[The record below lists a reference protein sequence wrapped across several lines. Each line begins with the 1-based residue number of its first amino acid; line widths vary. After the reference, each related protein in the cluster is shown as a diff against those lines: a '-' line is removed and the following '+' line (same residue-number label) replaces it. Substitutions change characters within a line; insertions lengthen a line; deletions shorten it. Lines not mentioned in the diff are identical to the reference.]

1 MYVNQLDWLWADPDG
16 ARVMRHIG
24 AIGRVVTYD
33 RGGTGLSDPV
43 RVAPTMEERADELLA
58 VLDAAQMA
66 RVDLVGVLDGAAIA
80 VYVAATRPERV
91 RSLLLVNPWVK
102 GRDNGK
108 DPPGITEWAWQEWD
122 AAIDRWGE
130 GSTIDVALPSLK
142 SSPLH
147 RRAMAVQERTAAAPG
162 TVRALAEA
170 AKRVDVTAVL
180 PSVHVPTLV
189 VANLHDRVLPIAQAR
204 YVATTVPGARIVEFD
219 GMDSAVHYEHPDEF
233 LAVIDEFYGARIEA
247 GASDRL
253 FATVVFSDIVG
264 STEQLGRMGDRAWHE
279 LLRSHDSVTRQLIER
294 HDGIEIKSTGDGFF
308 VSFTDAEGAVRFG
321 LGLVASVRELGV
333 EVRVG
338 VHAGE
343 VQHSVGDDVSGMTVH
358 AAARICSTASASEV
372 LVSEPV
378 REVAMDSELT
388 FTDRGRHELR
398 GAPGSWRL
406 YLAALSSRQP
416 VRDTARLAT
425 PADKLQQAIIRRAP
439 ILGRIVARVARR
451 AHKLTSA

>member
-1 MYVNQLDWLWADPDG
+1 
-16 ARVMRHIG
+16 
-24 AIGRVVTYD
+24 
-33 RGGTGLSDPV
+33 
-43 RVAPTMEERADELLA
+43 
-58 VLDAAQMA
+58 
-66 RVDLVGVLDGAAIA
+66 
-80 VYVAATRPERV
+80 
-91 RSLLLVNPWVK
+91 
-102 GRDNGK
+102 
-108 DPPGITEWAWQEWD
+108 
-122 AAIDRWGE
+122 
-130 GSTIDVALPSLK
+130 
-142 SSPLH
+142 
-147 RRAMAVQERTAAAPG
+147 
-162 TVRALAEA
+162 
-170 AKRVDVTAVL
+170 
-180 PSVHVPTLV
+180 
-189 VANLHDRVLPIAQAR
+189 
-204 YVATTVPGARIVEFD
+204 
-219 GMDSAVHYEHPDEF
+219 
-233 LAVIDEFYGARIEA
+233 
-247 GASDRL
+247 
-253 FATVVFSDIVG
+253 VVFSDIVG